1 MSETKEVTAAPVS
14 GPSASSLGLMKYV
27 HVVFLSG
34 LLVLGWLLSRI
45 FETLWTELNLAFTA
59 VPAVN
64 EPIVWISAGAIALGL
79 TYYLW
84 RNEAVNK
91 LVVEIV
97 VELSKV
103 TWPTRKE
110 LYASTIV
117 VIVFS
122 CIAAVVLGLFD
133 FFWSAITDIWY
144 R

>member
-1 MSETKEVTAAPVS
+1 MSENKETTAAS
-14 GPSASSLGLMKYV
+14 LAGPAASNLGLTKYV
-27 HVVFLSG
+27 HVMFLSG
-34 LLVLGWLLSRI
+34 AIICGWLLSRI
-45 FETLWTELNLAFTA
+45 FQTVWTELNLSFTA
-59 VPAVN
+59 IPAVI
-64 EPIVWISAGAIALGL
+64 EPVVWVAAGAIALGL
-79 TYYLW
+79 TLYLW
-84 RNEAVNK
+84 RNEAVHK
-91 LVVEIV
+91 LSFEIV

-133 FFWSAITDIWY
+133 FFWSAVTDIWY